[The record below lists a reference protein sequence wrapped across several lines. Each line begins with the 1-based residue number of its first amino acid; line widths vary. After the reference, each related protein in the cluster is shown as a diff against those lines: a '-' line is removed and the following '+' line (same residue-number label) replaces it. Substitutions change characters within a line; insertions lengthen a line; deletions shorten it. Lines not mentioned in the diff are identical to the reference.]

1 MTTGANAQTARM
13 TAIVTGDVQGVGFRM
28 YAKRRA
34 QTLGLSGY
42 ARNLADGSVEVVVE
56 GPRDQLSYLLVVLRR
71 GPASARVSDAEVT
84 WSEPTGEFSAFF
96 IR

>member
-1 MTTGANAQTARM
+1 MTTGANGQTARM
-13 TAIVTGDVQGVGFRM
+13 TAIVTGEVQGVGFRM

-34 QTLGLSGY
+34 QALGLCGY

-71 GPASARVSDAEVT
+71 GPSSARVADAEAT
-84 WSEPTGEFSAFF
+84 WNEPTGEFNAFF